1 MNYFLCI
8 CLLFL
13 YKRDG
18 CCQFMLYASG
28 KTVVMEFREDTN
40 DSWVFAVDEMRFAE
54 KDDDEMIWD
63 KYHTEGSTDSWIWEV
78 DESQYGGG
86 NGGANM
92 ENGDGNAATG
102 SGTEMLSESQDS
114 DGAEGAS
121 QSDGAEEAIQ
131 QDGAEEASEFEYS
144 DGSVTE
150 GERFYTINEVRQV
163 KTKKFRTTATDYSVS
178 FKGLEDLNV
187 VQQGLNVRILF
198 EQLLDDVTTGMKESD
213 QIRFVLRTEQL
224 DTPISLPFMP
234 VSKLTPERVYSQIER
249 VVQSHQEFPFGRVR
263 GC

>member
-1 MNYFLCI
+1 
-8 CLLFL
+8 
-13 YKRDG
+13 
-18 CCQFMLYASG
+18 MLSVYVVCAW

-40 DSWVFAVDEMRFAE
+40 DSWVFAVDETRFAE

-86 NGGANM
+86 NGDTDT
-92 ENGDGNAATG
+92 ENGDGNTATE

-114 DGAEGAS
+114 DGAEEAS
-121 QSDGAEEAIQ
+121 QP
-131 QDGAEEASEFEYS
+131 DGAEEASEFEYS

-249 VVQSHQEFPFGRVR
+249 VVQSHQEFRLDGVR